1 MESDRMVS
9 YHQVTEEDFDELA
22 LLISN
27 QWATP
32 EIKNNPIA
40 MKHSGLMSLY
50 YFMVHHT
57 YTCVAEDNGRIIGLL
72 ICTNLK
78 ERPIDMK
85 YVRLL
90 IGEIAFM
97 ICNPETRDDGLAWGE
112 YTQKAQELEERVVK
126 DIGAELELFL
136 VAPDYQGQGI
146 GKRMFRSMIEFYRKT
161 GTRDFFLHTDTA
173 CTYQFYEKRGMKRI
187 GAQKSNIRSA
197 DVDGIEM
204 YIYAANVDDI
214 R

>member
-1 MESDRMVS
+1 MVT

-32 EIKNNPIA
+32 EIRNNPIA

-57 YTCVAEDNGRIIGLL
+57 YTCVAEDEGKVIGLL
-72 ICTNLK
+72 ICTNLN

-90 IGEIAFM
+90 IGEVAFM

-112 YTQKAQELEERVVK
+112 YTQIAQELEDRVVK
-126 DIGAELELFL
+126 GISAELELFL
-136 VAPDYQGQGI
+136 VAPEYHGQGI
-146 GKRMFRSMIEFYRKT
+146 GKRMFRSMIEFYKKT
-161 GTRDFFLHTDTA
+161 GTSDFFLHTDTA
-173 CTYQFYEKRGMKRI
+173 CTYQFYESMGMKRI

>member
-1 MESDRMVS
+1 MVT
-9 YHQVTEEDFDELA
+9 YHQVTEDDFDELA

-32 EIKNNPIA
+32 EIRNNPIA

-57 YTCVAEDNGRIIGLL
+57 YTCVAEDNGKIIGLL
-72 ICTNLK
+72 ICTNLS

-90 IGEIAFM
+90 IGEVAFM

-112 YTQKAQELEERVVK
+112 YTQIAQALEERVVK
-126 DIGAELELFL
+126 
-136 VAPDYQGQGI
+136 GI
-146 GKRMFRSMIEFYRKT
+146 VLQED
-161 GTRDFFLHTDTA
+161 RDRQLLPAHRHSLHIPVLREHGNEED
-173 CTYQFYEKRGMKRI
+173 
-187 GAQKSNIRSA
+187 RSA
-197 DVDGIEM
+197 AVR
-204 YIYAANVDDI
+204 YQK

>member
-1 MESDRMVS
+1 MVT
-9 YHQVTEEDFDELA
+9 YHQVSEKDFDGIAHLV
-22 LLISN
+22 SN

-32 EIKNNPIA
+32 EIRDNPVA
-40 MKHSGLMSLY
+40 MKHSGLLSLY

-57 YTCVAEDNGRIIGLL
+57 YTCVAEDEGKVIGLL
-72 ICTNLK
+72 ICTNLN

-90 IGEIAFM
+90 INEVAFM
-97 ICNPETRDDGLAWGE
+97 ICNPDTRDDGLAWGE
-112 YTQKAQELEERVVK
+112 YTQQAQALEDRVVK
-126 DIGAELELFL
+126 DIDAELELFV
-136 VAPDYQGQGI
+136 VAPEYRGQGI
-146 GKRMFRSMIEFYRKT
+146 GKRMFRSMVEFYRKT
-161 GTRDFFLHTDTA
+161 GTQDFFLHTDTA
-173 CTYQFYEKRGMKRI
+173 CTYQFYERMGMKRL

-204 YIYAANVDDI
+204 YIYAADVDDI

>member
-1 MESDRMVS
+1 MVT

-32 EIKNNPIA
+32 EIRNNPIA

-57 YTCVAEDNGRIIGLL
+57 YTCVAEDEGKVIGLL
-72 ICTNLK
+72 ICTNLN

-90 IGEIAFM
+90 IREVAFM

-112 YTQKAQELEERVVK
+112 YTQVAQALEDRVVK
-126 DIGAELELFL
+126 GIDAELELFL
-136 VAPDYQGQGI
+136 VAPEYQGQGI
-146 GKRMFRSMIEFYRKT
+146 GKRMFRSMIEFYKKT
-161 GTRDFFLHTDTA
+161 GTSDFFLHTDTA
-173 CTYQFYEKRGMKRI
+173 CTYQFYESMGMKRI

>member
-1 MESDRMVS
+1 MVS

-32 EIKNNPIA
+32 EIRNNPIA

-57 YTCVAEDNGRIIGLL
+57 YTCVAEDEGKVIGLL
-72 ICTNLK
+72 ICTNLE

-90 IGEIAFM
+90 IEEVAFM

-112 YTQKAQELEERVVK
+112 YTQVAQELEDRVVK
-126 DIGAELELFL
+126 GINAELELFL
-136 VAPDYQGQGI
+136 VKPEYQGQGI
-146 GKRMFRSMIEFYRKT
+146 GKRMFRSMIEFYKKT
-161 GTRDFFLHTDTA
+161 GTDNFFLHTDTA
-173 CTYQFYEKRGMKRI
+173 CTYQFYESMGMKRI

-197 DVDGIEM
+197 DVNGIEM

-214 R
+214 K

>member
-1 MESDRMVS
+1 MVT

-32 EIKNNPIA
+32 EIRNNPIA

-57 YTCVAEDNGRIIGLL
+57 YTCVAEDEGKVIGLL
-72 ICTNLK
+72 ICTNLN

-90 IGEIAFM
+90 IGEVAFM

-112 YTQKAQELEERVVK
+112 YTQIAQELEDRVVK
-126 DIGAELELFL
+126 GIGAELELFL
-136 VAPDYQGQGI
+136 VAPEYQGQGI
-146 GKRMFRSMIEFYRKT
+146 GKRMFRSMIEFYKKT
-161 GTRDFFLHTDTA
+161 GTSDFFLHTDTA
-173 CTYQFYEKRGMKRI
+173 CTYQFYESMGMKRI